1 MQSVTNK
8 SFMLSCVRLNV
19 VMLSVVA
26 PFQMIRQWASGG
38 DSVVKQSTHYPKFE
52 GSNPGTTS
60 SGRKKVEKVGKIFN
74 LKTRFG
80 VSKIKYLEHSLKQ
93 VGSP

>member
-8 SFMLSCVRLNV
+8 TFMLTC
-19 VMLSVVA
+19 VMLNVVA
-26 PFQMIRQWASGG
+26 PFQMIRQWANGS

-80 VSKIKYLEHSLKQ
+80 VLKIQIS
-93 VGSP
+93 